1 MATTPVSNK
10 PNKVKFGLKNVHYA
24 LLTAD
29 VATGPSYGEVK
40 AFPGAVSLSM
50 DPSGD
55 VFKFHAD
62 DMDYYVS
69 HGNNGYEGDLE
80 MALVIE
86 EFHKDV
92 LVETEDAD
100 GVLIEDADIPSVQF
114 ALLFEFDGDQHKTRH
129 VLYNCTAGRPT
140 VNSQTTEESKEPVTE
155 SVPITASPLMNRK
168 VKGSTHAGTKKETY
182 DSWFES
188 VHLPTAAA
196 ASGD

>member
-29 VATGPSYGEVK
+29 AATGPSYGEVK

-55 VFKFHAD
+55 VNKFRAD

-80 MALVIE
+80 MALVIDDY
-86 EFHKDV
+86 HKDV
-92 LVETEDAD
+92 LGETEDAN
-100 GVLIEDADIPSVQF
+100 GVLVENADVPTKQF
-114 ALLFEFDGDQHKTRH
+114 ALLFEFSGDQHKTRH

-140 VNSQTTEESKEPVTE
+140 VNSQTTKESKEPVTE
-155 SVPITASPLMNRK
+155 SVPITASPLMNGI
-168 VKGSTHAGTKKETY
+168 VKASTHAGTEKTAY
-182 DSWFES
+182 DGWFEN
-188 VHLPTAAA
+188 VYLPGAQG
-196 ASGD
+196 S